1 MSKLSGRELLLR
13 VLNQQ
18 AGDRIPVSPF
28 IHVNYIKEFYG
39 THEVDWVVK
48 TPEVYRHFGF
58 DVMHRNC
65 TPVYEAYGPEGPGW
79 QIESQV
85 EMEGRDETKTTVIRT
100 PEGDLRCVEK
110 TRWIYEYDAEASPVE
125 YLIKSEA
132 DLDLFQKYQPPAPLT
147 DTTDIVRAQEA
158 VGQDGVT
165 APWIQGAFNLVAI
178 YYRKVD
184 DLLVD
189 ALTNPDFYH
198 RLMRW
203 GLERYKAHIQAMIAA
218 HADVIAMGGN
228 IANGKMVG
236 PDFFQKYIWPYEKEL
251 IDFIQSQGVAA
262 LYHNCGYARKLL
274 PRYPSLGLRA
284 YESLTPKPHGDSVLA
299 EAAALF
305 GGNTTLIGNID
316 QIDLVRTG
324 TPAEI
329 ETEVRQTLD
338 TVRGRTPFILA
349 TTDYFNDNTPH
360 DNIHA
365 LAEAGHRYGYC

>member
-1 MSKLSGRELLLR
+1 MSPLSGRELLLR
-13 VLNQQ
+13 VLSQQ
-18 AGDRIPVSPF
+18 PGDRIPVSPF
-28 IHVNYIKEFYG
+28 IHVNYIKEFFG
-39 THEVDWVVK
+39 THDVDWVEK

-65 TPVYEAYGPEGPGW
+65 TPAYEAFGPDGPNW
-79 QIESQV
+79 EITSSSEQ
-85 EMEGRDETKTTVIRT
+85 EGRDETKTTVIHT

-125 YLIKSEA
+125 YPIKSQA
-132 DLDLFQKYQPPAPLT
+132 DLDLFVKYQPPAPLS
-147 DTTDIVRAQEA
+147 DTTDIRRARAA
-158 VGQDGVT
+158 VGEDGVT

-184 DLLVD
+184 ELLVD
-189 ALTNPDFYH
+189 ALTDADFYH
-198 RLMRW
+198 RMMRW
-203 GLERYKAHIQAMIAA
+203 ALERYKGHVRAMIAA
-218 HADVIAMGGN
+218 GADVIAMGGN
-228 IANGKMVG
+228 VANGKMVG
-236 PDFFQKYIWPYEKEL
+236 PDFYQKYIWPYEKEL
-251 IDFIQSQGVAA
+251 IDFIQSQGAAA

-284 YESLTPKPHGDSVLA
+284 YESLTPKPHGDTVLA

-305 GGNTTLIGNID
+305 GGRTTLIGNID
-316 QIDLVRTG
+316 QIDLLRTG
-324 TPAEI
+324 APEQI
-329 ETEVRQTLD
+329 EAEVRQTLE

-365 LAEAGHRYGYC
+365 LAEAGRKHGFC